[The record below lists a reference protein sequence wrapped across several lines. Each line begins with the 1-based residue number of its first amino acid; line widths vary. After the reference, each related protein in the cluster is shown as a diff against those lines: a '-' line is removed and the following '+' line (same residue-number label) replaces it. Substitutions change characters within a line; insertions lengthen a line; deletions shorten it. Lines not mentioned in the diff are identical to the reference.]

1 MPGPPP
7 GYELEFEDTFDRDAL
22 DERLWVPY
30 YLPQWSSRE
39 RTAARYEVG
48 GGSLRLLIEAD
59 QQPWAP
65 ELDGELK
72 VSSLQTGVF
81 AGPVGSATG
90 QLRFSPDVVVR
101 EAQENVRLYTPQ
113 YGWFEVRM
121 KAIADPRAMVA
132 FWMIGYEDEPHSSG
146 EICIAEIFG
155 KDIEPGRAKVGMGI
169 HPFHDPRL
177 RDEWAQEPLP
187 IDATEFHVYAADWT
201 PDRVAFFVDGAHVK
215 TVGQSPSYPMQFML
229 DVYEL
234 PGDGETTYPKVFEVD
249 YVRGYRPSAGRPD
262 ANDPQAAA

>member
-7 GYELEFEDTFDRDAL
+7 GYQPEFEDTFDGDAL
-22 DERLWVPY
+22 DDGLWVPY
-30 YLPQWSSRE
+30 YLPQWSSRA

-81 AGPVGSATG
+81 AGPVGSSIG

-132 FWMIGYEDEPHSSG
+132 FWMIGYEDEPDRSG

>member
-7 GYELEFEDTFDRDAL
+7 GYELEFEDTFDADRL
-22 DERLWVPY
+22 DERLLVPY

-39 RTAARYEVG
+39 RTTARYEVG
-48 GGSLRLLIEAD
+48 DGSLRLLIEAD
-59 QQPWAP
+59 TEPWAP
-65 ELDGELK
+65 ELDGDLK

-81 AGPVGSATG
+81 AGPVGSSVG
-90 QLRFSPDVVVR
+90 QLRFSDAVVVR
-101 EAQENVRLYTPQ
+101 EPQENVRLYTPQ

-132 FWMIGYEDEPHSSG
+132 FWMIGYEDEPDRSG

-155 KDIEPGRAKVGMGI
+155 RDVEPGRAKVGMGI

-177 RDEWAQEPLP
+177 TEEWVQEPFDV
-187 IDATEFHVYAADWT
+187 DATEYHVYAADWT
-201 PDRVAFFVDGAHVK
+201 PDHVAFFVDGEHVK

-229 DVYEL
+229 NVYEL
-234 PGDGETTYPKVFEVD
+234 PGDGETSYPRVFTVD
-249 YVRGYRPSAGRPD
+249 YVRGYRASAGRPD
-262 ANDPQAAA
+262 PDDPDSAA